1 MSYVE
6 GLIKSIDPKSV
17 VLEPLPIREEVLE
30 GSPTAAIK
38 VLWESE
44 DKSCVTAVWSCT
56 VGRWEID
63 WEWDEMMY
71 IIEGELELTDHLG
84 HSRTF
89 GAGDFFHVSRGA
101 KTMWNVKQPLLKI
114 FYIHR

>member
-1 MSYVE
+1 MSFVE
-6 GLIKSIDPKSV
+6 GLIKSINPKSV
-17 VLEPLPIREEVLE
+17 VLDPLPIREEVLE

-56 VGRWEID
+56 IGRWEID

-71 IIEGELELTDHLG
+71 IIEGESELADQFG
-84 HSRTF
+84 HSQAF
-89 GAGDFFHVSRGA
+89 AAGDFSC
-101 KTMWNVKQPLLKI
+101 
-114 FYIHR
+114 